1 MRWHELYLPPINLY
15 NIPRKDSDGAS
26 TRKSSST
33 FCGN

>member
-1 MRWHELYLPPINLY
+1 MTWHKLTFPPINLY
-15 NIPRKDSDGAS
+15 NAPRKDSSGTG